1 VVTVTAAA
9 RRSNQSRRTDPPRWW
24 RDAAGVL
31 AALTLL
37 VVVALWVR
45 GRGIQ
50 DLFGP
55 GGDAAD
61 AVGRLTGLVSADLLL
76 LQVFLMA
83 RVPFVERAFGQD
95 TLARW
100 HRITGFTSFWL
111 MVAHVVLITVG
122 YAQDDRANLV
132 REGVH
137 LVKDYPGMLLAAAGT
152 ALLCAVV
159 VLSVREARRRL
170 RYESWHLLHLYAYL
184 GIGLALPHELWTGA
198 DFVSS
203 PLARAYWWA
212 LYGVCAGSVVLFRLG
227 LPLWRSQRHDL
238 RVRKVRREAPGV
250 FSVYVAGRDLD
261 RLPVRAGQFFAWRF
275 LTGRGWMR
283 AHPYSLSLPP
293 RHDQLRITVRAG
305 GDDADRIARARPG
318 TRVLVEGP
326 FGRLTGTVRRR
337 AGVLLMAAG
346 IGVTPLRGLL
356 EELDYRPGAAT
367 LLYRANTPG
376 DFALRAELD
385 AIADRRGALVHYLDG
400 PPPARRSFLPRE
412 LAARMSDVDAL
423 RRIAPD
429 VADRDVYLCGPAPW
443 MDAVRD
449 ALWQAGVPDRQVHV
463 EDFSW

>member
-1 VVTVTAAA
+1 MPAG
-9 RRSNQSRRTDPPRWW
+9 RRVDTPRWW
-24 RDAAGVL
+24 RDAAVAL
-31 AALTLL
+31 AALSLL
-37 VVVALWVR
+37 VVLVLWVR
-45 GRGIQ
+45 GRGIPL
-50 DLFGP
+50 LFGP

-61 AVGRLTGLVSADLLL
+61 TVGRLTGLVSADLLL
-76 LQVFLMA
+76 LMVFLMA

-100 HRITGFTSFWL
+100 HRVTGFTSFWL
-111 MVAHVVLITVG
+111 MVAHVVLITIG
-122 YAQDDRANLV
+122 YAQDGGGTGLV
-132 REGVH
+132 REEVL

-152 ALLCAVV
+152 VLLCAVV
-159 VLSVREARRRL
+159 VLSIREARRRL

-184 GIGLALPHELWTGA
+184 GVGLALPHQLWTGA

-203 PLARAYWWA
+203 PLARAYWWT
-212 LYGVCAGSVVLFRLG
+212 LYGVCAGSVLACRFG
-227 LPLWRSQRHDL
+227 LPLWRSHRHQL

-250 FSVYVAGRDLD
+250 FSVYIAGRDLD

-275 LTGRGWMR
+275 LTGPGWTR

-293 RHDQLRITVRAG
+293 NRHQLRITVRAG

-318 TRVLVEGP
+318 TRVLAEGP
-326 FGRLTGTVRRR
+326 YGRLTGGVRQRT
-337 AGVLLMAAG
+337 GVLLMAAG

-356 EELDYRPGAAT
+356 EDLDYRPGAAT
-367 LLYRANTPG
+367 LLYRANAPA

-385 AIADRRGALVHYLDG
+385 AVADKRGALVHYLDG
-400 PPPARRSFLPRE
+400 PPPARRSFLPAAM
-412 LAARMSDVDAL
+412 AARLSDVDAL
-423 RRIAPD
+423 LRVAPD
-429 VADRDVYLCGPAPW
+429 VVDRDVYLCGPAPW